1 MSAVRVLVGTR
12 KGAFILTSD
21 GKRKKWDVKGPFF
34 GGWEIYHV
42 KGSPVDQNRI
52 YVSQSPGWFGKTTQR
67 PDAGG
72 QPWPTP
78 GGEALPPPAG
88 PPAGA
93 SNKFVY
99 DTSPE
104 TGQPLTTH
112 QF

>member
-42 KGSPVDQNRI
+42 KGSPADPNRI
-52 YVSQSPGWFGKTTQR
+52 YVSQSSGWFGQIIQR
-67 PDAGG
+67 SDDGG
-72 QPWPTP
+72 QTWIIP
-78 GGEALPPPAG
+78 GGEALPAPAG

-93 SNKFVY
+93 SNKFAY
-99 DTSPE
+99 
-104 TGQPLTTH
+104 
-112 QF
+112 